1 MSSRFRPV
9 PVAATR
15 PPRRA
20 LGPSL
25 AVLILAAL
33 IVQGCTAPPR
43 PLVGTDAADPEVRV
57 PATVYRSALRDFSNA
72 RPSEPKSW
80 GERND
85 GVAPQPKKD
94 GP

>member
-15 PPRRA
+15 PPRRTRGPHLAA
-20 LGPSL
+20 LT
-25 AVLILAAL
+25 LAAL
-33 IVQGCTAPPR
+33 IVQGCTAAPR
-43 PLVGTDAADPEVRV
+43 PLVGADASDPAIRV
-57 PATVYRSALRDFSNA
+57 PATVYRSALRDYSSA